1 MFLGHLLNQITHV
14 MPPTRKPWHY
24 SRILFSCCIAYKD
37 CGSSDDGDNDS
48 KNAQKDGY
56 SSSTTNESDDSDEGE
71 TDFFGLNSNEKEIKV
86 LDS

>member
-1 MFLGHLLNQITHV
+1 MLYPQPENPGITV
-14 MPPTRKPWHY
+14 E
-24 SRILFSCCIAYKD
+24 SFFSCYIAYKD

>member
-1 MFLGHLLNQITHV
+1 MLCPQPENPGITV
-14 MPPTRKPWHY
+14 ESFFP
-24 SRILFSCCIAYKD
+24 CCIAYKD

-48 KNAQKDGY
+48 KNAQMDGY

-71 TDFFGLNSNEKEIKV
+71 TDFFGLNSNKKEIKV

>member
-1 MFLGHLLNQITHV
+1 MLCPQPENPGITV
-14 MPPTRKPWHY
+14 E
-24 SRILFSCCIAYKD
+24 SFFSGCIAYKD

-48 KNAQKDGY
+48 TNAQMDGY

>member
-1 MFLGHLLNQITHV
+1 MLCPQPENPGITV
-14 MPPTRKPWHY
+14 E
-24 SRILFSCCIAYKD
+24 SFFSWCIAYKD